1 MKDRAR
7 EISATTWQWY
17 KKYRDQERTEAVW
30 QEALQEVQ
38 ELQERYRGTADYSFA
53 VDMFLIFVDRLE
65 QMDADKR

>member
-7 EISATTWQWY
+7 EISALAWQWY
-17 KKYRDQERTEAVW
+17 KKYRDQERTGAVW
-30 QEALQEVQ
+30 QEALQEIQ

-65 QMDADKR
+65 QMDANKC